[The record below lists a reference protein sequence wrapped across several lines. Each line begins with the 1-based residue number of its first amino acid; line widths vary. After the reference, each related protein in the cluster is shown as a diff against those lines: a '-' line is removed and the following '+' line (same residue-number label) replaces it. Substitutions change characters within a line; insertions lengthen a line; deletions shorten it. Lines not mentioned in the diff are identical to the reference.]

1 MARIPTNL
9 VARFAQALKTF
20 ETSDSTFRV
29 LCSLLLPPLSP
40 GAGAAATTMMADLTP
55 TPPRQPAKYILVLD
69 SSFNPPTL
77 AHHRMVVS
85 ALSDPRYRTRVVPQD
100 TEAEAEAEVEEDG
113 KEVRG
118 MSETSAASR
127 VLLLL
132 AINNAD
138 KAPKPAVFPQRLAM
152 MYAFAQG
159 ILAESA
165 ARGVVTVAGSEGQAQ
180 DHPGAD
186 VGCEAV
192 DIAVTTEP
200 YFHAKARAIA
210 VSDFY
215 RGVGEAGQ
223 PECVVS
229 VDNAAE
235 SDQVYL
241 TGYDTLIRI
250 FNPKYYPNNSMKAS
264 LDPFFAHARLRVT
277 MRTDDDW
284 GDAAAQISYLDE
296 LRAGKLEE
304 VGGRVEWVDRIE
316 MVQGRKE
323 DEAIISST
331 KVRDAVR
338 GQNWE
343 ALRVLVGEDIVSWI
357 RENIL
362 YANDDG

>member
-1 MARIPTNL
+1 MARLPSNL
-9 VARFAQALKTF
+9 VARFAQALKSF
-20 ETSDSTFRV
+20 ESSDSTFRV
-29 LCSLLLPPLSP
+29 LCSLPSSS
-40 GAGAAATTMMADLTP
+40 ATADLAP
-55 TPPRQPAKYILVLD
+55 AEPPRRPAKYILVLD

-85 ALSDPRYRTRVVPQD
+85 ALSDPRYRTKVP
-100 TEAEAEAEVEEDG
+100 
-113 KEVRG
+113 EVREPHG

-138 KAPKPAVFPQRLAM
+138 KAPKPAALSQRLAM
-152 MYAFAQG
+152 MYAFAHG
-159 ILAESA
+159 ILADSA
-165 ARGVVTVAGSEGQAQ
+165 AKEAAESGGESPPETN
-180 DHPGAD
+180 

-200 YFHAKARAIA
+200 YFHAKAQAIA
-210 VSDFY
+210 ISDFY
-215 RGVGEAGQ
+215 HGAEKLEE
-223 PECVVS
+223 PESAVS
-229 VDNAAE
+229 TDNAAASE
-235 SDQVYL
+235 QIYL
-241 TGYDTLIRI
+241 TGYDTIIRI

-277 MRTDDDW
+277 MRTDDSW

-304 VGGRVEWVDRIE
+304 AGGRVEWVDRIE

-331 KVRDAVR
+331 KVRDAAR
-338 GQNWE
+338 AQDWE
-343 ALRVLVGEDIVSWI
+343 ALRGLVGEDIVSWI
-357 RENIL
+357 RENSL

>member
-1 MARIPTNL
+1 MARLPSNL
-9 VARFAQALKTF
+9 VARFAQALKSF
-20 ETSDSTFRV
+20 ESSDSTFRV
-29 LCSLLLPPLSP
+29 LCSLPSSSTATVDLAPVEPLR
-40 GAGAAATTMMADLTP
+40 
-55 TPPRQPAKYILVLD
+55 RQAKYILVLD

-77 AHHRMVVS
+77 AHHRMVIS
-85 ALSDPRYRTRVVPQD
+85 ALSDPRYKTKVPQD
-100 TEAEAEAEVEEDG
+100 AKAEES
-113 KEVRG
+113 RG
-118 MSETSAASR
+118 MSKTSGASR

-138 KAPKPAVFPQRLAM
+138 KAPKPAAFSQRLAM

-159 ILAESA
+159 ILAESNAKGA
-165 ARGVVTVAGSEGQAQ
+165 AESSSQS
-180 DHPGAD
+180 PSGAK

-200 YFHAKARAIA
+200 YFHAKAQAIA
-210 VSDFY
+210 TSDFY
-215 RGVGEAGQ
+215 CGVEESASA
-223 PECVVS
+223 VS
-229 VDNAAE
+229 TDNAAE
-235 SDQVYL
+235 SEQIYL

-264 LDPFFAHARLRVT
+264 LDPLFALARLRVT
-277 MRTDDDW
+277 MRTDDNW

-304 VGGRVEWVDRIE
+304 AGGRVEWVDRIE

-331 KVRDAVR
+331 KVRDAAR
-338 GQNWE
+338 AEDWE
-343 ALRVLVGEDIVSWI
+343 ALGVLVGEDIVSWI
-357 RENIL
+357 RENSL

>member
-1 MARIPTNL
+1 MARLSSNI
-9 VARFAQALKTF
+9 VARFAQALKSF
-20 ETSDSTFRV
+20 ESSDSTFRV
-29 LCSLLLPPLSP
+29 LCSLPSSS
-40 GAGAAATTMMADLTP
+40 AATADLAP
-55 TPPRQPAKYILVLD
+55 AERPRRPAKYILVLD

-77 AHHRMVVS
+77 AHHRMVIS
-85 ALSDPRYRTRVVPQD
+85 ALSDPRYKTKVPHD
-100 TEAEAEAEVEEDG
+100 TKVQESH
-113 KEVRG
+113 G

-138 KAPKPAVFPQRLAM
+138 KAPKPAAFPQRLSM

-159 ILAESA
+159 ILADSA
-165 ARGVVTVAGSEGQAQ
+165 AKRAAESNGQS
-180 DHPGAD
+180 PSGAD
-186 VGCEAV
+186 IGCEAV

-200 YFHAKARAIA
+200 YFHAKAQAIA

-215 RGVGEAGQ
+215 CGVEESDEPDCA
-223 PECVVS
+223 VS
-229 VDNAAE
+229 NDNAVE
-235 SDQVYL
+235 SEQVYL

-250 FNPKYYPNNSMKAS
+250 FNPKYYANSSMKAS

-296 LRAGKLEE
+296 LRAGKLEQA
-304 VGGRVEWVDRIE
+304 GGRVEWVDRIE

-338 GQNWE
+338 AQNWKT
-343 ALRVLVGEDIVSWI
+343 LRVLVGEDVVSWI
-357 RENIL
+357 RENSL

>member
-1 MARIPTNL
+1 MTRLPSNL
-9 VARFAQALKTF
+9 VARFAQALKSF
-20 ETSDSTFRV
+20 ESSDSTFRV
-29 LCSLLLPPLSP
+29 LCSLPSSS
-40 GAGAAATTMMADLTP
+40 AATADLAP
-55 TPPRQPAKYILVLD
+55 VEPLRRPAKYILVLD

-77 AHHRMVVS
+77 AHHRMVIS
-85 ALSDPRYRTRVVPQD
+85 ALSDPRYKTKATQD
-100 TEAEAEAEVEEDG
+100 VKAEES
-113 KEVRG
+113 RG
-118 MSETSAASR
+118 MSKTSGASR

-138 KAPKPAVFPQRLAM
+138 KAPRPAVFPQRLAM

-159 ILAESA
+159 ILADSSAKGTAES
-165 ARGVVTVAGSEGQAQ
+165 SGQ
-180 DHPGAD
+180 PPSGAD

-200 YFHAKARAIA
+200 YFHAKAQAIA
-210 VSDFY
+210 ISDFY
-215 RGVGEAGQ
+215 RGVGESDE
-223 PECVVS
+223 PESAVS
-229 VDNAAE
+229 IDNAAE
-235 SDQVYL
+235 SEQIYL

-264 LDPFFAHARLRVT
+264 LDPLFALARLRVT
-277 MRTDDDW
+277 MRTDDNW
-284 GDAAAQISYLDE
+284 GDVAAQISYLDE

-304 VGGRVEWVDRIE
+304 AGGRVEWVDRIE

-338 GQNWE
+338 AQDWE
-343 ALRVLVGEDIVSWI
+343 ALGVLVSENIVSWI
-357 RENIL
+357 RENSL